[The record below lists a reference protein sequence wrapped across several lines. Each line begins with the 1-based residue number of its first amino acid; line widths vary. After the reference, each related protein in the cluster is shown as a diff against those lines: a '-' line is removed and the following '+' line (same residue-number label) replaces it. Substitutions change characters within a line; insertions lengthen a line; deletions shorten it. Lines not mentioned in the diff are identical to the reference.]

1 MAASDIEDIRISQHK
16 PQREFNITDYVID
29 LAKFDGTN
37 WGIFNRSLLKKYKF
51 SSTPTKL
58 RIKKTY
64 TDLVQ
69 CGRIEINKKLEE
81 YITPQQA
88 LHSSGVMVV
97 TIATKPD
104 KFSCKFNCHYC
115 PNEPGQPRSYLSD
128 EPVLARAMECNF
140 DTVKQFFERS
150 KILYGTERKLDKLEV
165 IVVGGTWSCYDKEY
179 QHEFITDIYYAAN
192 IFVDMF
198 DNKVPREKYD
208 LQTEQKINETASCRI
223 ISITLETRPDMIN
236 ASEIRRFREFGC
248 TRVQLGI
255 QHIND
260 KILTQIN
267 RRCYYADTIRAI
279 RLLKD
284 NGFKVDIHIMPN
296 LPGSCAAEDI
306 RMFDEFNNNPDLQ
319 VDQWKIYPCTVV
331 PFTEIKKWYE
341 AGTYK
346 PYDDATL
353 MTVIRYALVNV
364 KPYVRINRVIR
375 DIPMSDIIAGVETD
389 NVRDAIYREMAS
401 CGIYSQDIRYRE
413 IKAKD
418 YDGTNI
424 KLMIRKYIA
433 SHGTEYFI
441 SHESNDEKTIYSLL
455 RLRINGIE
463 NMCVYD
469 DLRNVTQFGVPEH
482 SKLHKS
488 CTSDTVG
495 CATVPMIRELHV
507 YGAMIPHNK
516 PTDEVATQHR
526 GLGKQLLQ
534 CAEDISRENGFGAIA
549 VISGVGVKEYYRKL
563 GYVITTEGGYLLKK
577 FV

>member
-1 MAASDIEDIRISQHK
+1 MCIGRIRTVVNMTSSDIEELGISSRSNMRDVEYSIPTPRQSKCEIDIS
-16 PQREFNITDYVID
+16 DYVID
-29 LAKFDGTN
+29 LSKFDGTN
-37 WGIFNRSLLKKYKF
+37 WGIFNRTLLKKYKF

-69 CGRIEINKKLEE
+69 CGRIPINKKLEE

-198 DNKVPREKYD
+198 ENKTPREKYD
-208 LQTEQKINETASCRI
+208 LITEQQINETAMCRI

-236 ASEIRRFREFGC
+236 ALEIRRFREFGC

-260 KILTQIN
+260 EILTRIN
-267 RRCYYADTIRAI
+267 RRCYYTDTIRAI

-296 LPGSCAAEDI
+296 LPGSCIAEDI

-375 DIPMSDIIAGVETD
+375 DIPMSDIIAGIETD

-401 CGIYSQDIRYRE
+401 QCIYSQDIRYRE

-424 KLMIRKYIA
+424 KLMVRKYIA
-433 SHGTEYFI
+433 SYGIEYFI

-455 RLRINGIE
+455 RLRINSPE

-469 DLRNVTQFGVPEH
+469 DLREVT
-482 SKLHKS
+482 
-488 CTSDTVG
+488 
-495 CATVPMIRELHV
+495 MIRELHV
-507 YGAMIPHNK
+507 YGAMIPHNR

-577 FV
+577 I